1 LASIEFVA
9 LFEAL
14 SRFEIRSL
22 DFLRRSKAMALRRT
36 WHASPA
42 NQLRSELDQFFANFL
57 GNPVGTGLEVFP
69 PINVWEE
76 QDTLY
81 VEAELPGVGKEN
93 LDLTVVENELILKGK
108 CADADSAS
116 EGKTFHRRE
125 RPVGSFTRV
134 VRLPFDVDGGGVK
147 ASFSDGV
154 LLVTLPKAEA
164 AKPRKVEI
172 HPN

>member
-1 LASIEFVA
+1 MAMLT
-9 LFEAL
+9 
-14 SRFEIRSL
+14 
-22 DFLRRSKAMALRRT
+22 RRS

-69 PINVWEE
+69 PVNVWED
-76 QDTLY
+76 QDNLY
-81 VEAELPGVGKEN
+81 VEAELAGVKDN
-93 LDLTVVENELILKGK
+93 LDLTVVENELILKGQ
-108 CADADSAS
+108 CPESDAAGDA
-116 EGKTFHRRE
+116 KTYHRRE

-134 VRLPFDVDGGGVK
+134 IGLPVDVDANGVK
-147 ASFSDGV
+147 ASFNDGV

-172 HPN
+172 RPS